1 MRSRTAEWFLCR
13 IKYDK
18 TMEDG
23 LQKKVT
29 EQFVVDA
36 LSFTEAEARI
46 MEQMASYISGEYDI
60 QEIDRAP
67 YKEVFFMQ
75 YAEKVLDN
83 HSEELEAALRK
94 KDKKA
99 FKKWDDKKLDDVLE
113 MTDSKWYKAK
123 LQFITIDERTAKEK
137 KSNVYYLVNG
147 TSLESARKNIDD
159 VMSGTMIDYTIAA
172 LSETPIVDVFEYQS
186 NK

>member
-18 TMEDG
+18 TTEDG

-46 MEQMASYISGEYDI
+46 MEQMASYISGAFDVH
-60 QEIDRAP
+60 EIDRCA
-67 YKEVFFMQ
+67 YKEVFF
-75 YAEKVLDN
+75 ADE
-83 HSEELEAALRK
+83 
-94 KDKKA
+94 
-99 FKKWDDKKLDDVLE
+99 
-113 MTDSKWYKAK
+113 DSADKWYKAK
-123 LQFITIDERTAKEK
+123 LQFITLDERTAKEK
-137 KSNVYYLVNG
+137 KSSVYYLVNG
-147 TSLESARKNIDD
+147 SSLENARKNIDD

>member
-46 MEQMASYISGEYDI
+46 MEQMASYISGAFDVH
-60 QEIDRAP
+60 EIDRCV
-67 YKEVFFMQ
+67 YKEVFF
-75 YAEKVLDN
+75 ADE
-83 HSEELEAALRK
+83 
-94 KDKKA
+94 
-99 FKKWDDKKLDDVLE
+99 
-113 MTDSKWYKAK
+113 DSADKWYKAK
-123 LQFITIDERTAKEK
+123 LQFITLDERTAKEK
-137 KSNVYYLVNG
+137 KSSVYYLVNG
-147 TSLESARKNIDD
+147 SSLENARKNIDD

-172 LSETPIVDVFEYQS
+172 LSETPIIDVFEYQS

>member
-46 MEQMASYISGEYDI
+46 MEQMASYISGAFDVH
-60 QEIDRAP
+60 EIDRCIF
-67 YKEVFFMQ
+67 KEIFF
-75 YAEKVLDN
+75 ADE
-83 HSEELEAALRK
+83 
-94 KDKKA
+94 
-99 FKKWDDKKLDDVLE
+99 
-113 MTDSKWYKAK
+113 DSADKWYKAK
-123 LQFITIDERTAKEK
+123 LQFITLDERTAKEK
-137 KSNVYYLVNG
+137 KSSVYYLVNG
-147 TSLESARKNIDD
+147 SSPENALKNIDD

-172 LSETPIVDVFEYQS
+172 LSETPIIDVFEYQS